1 MSWALAPDPQAGGV
15 RYRLQVPAL
24 ELPGYMALQRVAG
37 AKVRGAGSGWRRLLT
52 GLLLCVLI
60 GGPLGYAAAHW
71 NLRARLW
78 ISSDLHEAKG
88 WILMGSEV
96 FFLGVALVMLTA
108 LALVFLQVM
117 AMRRMLRAYHRASG
131 EVLGAHELLLGEK
144 GLVWRNR
151 TRVVFVPWSQM
162 DAIVTTPGTVFLMT
176 EGPSAFWLPE
186 SLLAGLRERQ
196 GVMDYL
202 QRHIREK
209 P

>member
-1 MSWALAPDPQAGGV
+1 MSWALAPDPQAGVV
-15 RYRLQVPAL
+15 RYRLRVPAL
-24 ELPGYMALQRVAG
+24 DLPGYMALQRVAA
-37 AKVRGAGSGWRRLLT
+37 AKLRGGGWRRLLT
-52 GLLLCVLI
+52 FLVLCVLI

-78 ISSDLHEAKG
+78 ITSDLHASKG
-88 WILMGSEV
+88 WMLLGGEV

-108 LALVFLQVM
+108 LALVVVQVM
-117 AMRRMLRAYHRASG
+117 AVRRTLRAYHRASG

-151 TRVVFVPWSQM
+151 ARVVFVPWSQM
-162 DAIVTTPGTVFLMT
+162 SGIVTTPGTVFLMT

-186 SLLAGLRERQ
+186 TFLAGLRERQ

-202 QRHIREK
+202 RRHIREK